1 MDLGNTVTGII
12 LVAICV
18 VPVVI
23 VEHNRKKRERKTL
36 QSLINIANQQNCKV
50 SKHEICGDFVI
61 GIDESKKNVF
71 FSKQTKD
78 EVINQ
83 FVNLAEIKN
92 CIVQNATRRIVNK
105 DSTTNVV
112 DKLELNFI
120 PLDKSKNEITMEFFN
135 SEINT
140 QLNGELQSFE
150 RWSKL
155 INSYLK

>member
-1 MDLGNTVTGII
+1 MNLGSTITGAI

-18 VPVVI
+18 VPVVMM
-23 VEHNRKKRERKTL
+23 EHKRKKKERKTL
-36 QSLINIANQQNCKV
+36 QSLINIANQHNCKV

-61 GIDESKKNVF
+61 GIDETKKHVF
-71 FSKQTKD
+71 FSKQLAD
-78 EVINQ
+78 GVVNQ
-83 FVNLAEIKN
+83 SVNLADVKN
-92 CIVQNATRRIVNK
+92 CVVQNATRRIVNK

-120 PLDKSKNEITMEFFN
+120 PFDKSKSDITMEFFN

-150 RWSKL
+150 SWSKL
-155 INSYLK
+155 IKSYLK